1 MLRVRVTPRAGR
13 DSLEGE
19 RAGALLVRLKA
30 PPVEGAA
37 NEALVKL
44 LGKAVGLP
52 PSAVRIT
59 RGLAGRSKIVL
70 LVGTDV
76 PSVRARLDPDEE
88 DVREDGR

>member
-1 MLRVRVTPRAGR
+1 VVLKVRVTPRARR

-19 RAGALLVRLKA
+19 RDGALLVRVTA

-37 NEALVKL
+37 NVALVRL
-44 LGKAVGLP
+44 LGKAMGLP

-59 RGLAGRSKIVL
+59 KGLAGRDKSVL

-76 PSVRARLDPDEE
+76 ARVRLRLEPHEE
-88 DVREDGR
+88 DVR